1 MDQPSA
7 LRPLHRLVT
16 PTPSTRSRCWP
27 ITFAWRSTARRH
39 DRARRRRA
47 TVEDEAPTE
56 ELRQQFAA
64 TTRSTPP
71 VERRY
76 LVKDA
81 TVEKLGELLNH
92 ETGAARWDCRDEV
105 SGFLHTLDRP
115 GHENDRAFYCEA
127 WNGTSAYTYDRIG
140 RGTVPLT

>member
-1 MDQPSA
+1 MKKKK
-7 LRPLHRLVT
+7 
-16 PTPSTRSRCWP
+16 
-27 ITFAWRSTARRH
+27 
-39 DRARRRRA
+39 
-47 TVEDEAPTE
+47 
-56 ELRQQFAA
+56 A
-64 TTRSTPP
+64 TTKSAARKPAPKKPAGQRQAKTYTPKPLQGKLDSEAIVQRRSAPQRSGKRG

-92 ETGAARWDCRDEV
+92 ETEAARWDCRDEV